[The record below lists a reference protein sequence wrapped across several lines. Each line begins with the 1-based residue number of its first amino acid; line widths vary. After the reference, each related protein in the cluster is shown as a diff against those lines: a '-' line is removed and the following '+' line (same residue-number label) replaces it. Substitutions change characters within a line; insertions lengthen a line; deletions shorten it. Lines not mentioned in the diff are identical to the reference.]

1 MLIKKLIQCLEAAP
15 LLIMHAMSDRFE
27 QAQLK
32 NFSLNS
38 VLKREES
45 AFS

>member
-1 MLIKKLIQCLEAAP
+1 MLFGGGAP
-15 LLIMHAMSDRFE
+15 SPLLLLIMHAMSDRFE